1 MTSFENYV
9 KVEPG
14 FGSRAGGTGNL
25 LPVLVRLKAGAT
37 IEVQVLYGW
46 MPTIQ

>member
-1 MTSFENYV
+1 MYSLDRE
-9 KVEPG
+9 G
-14 FGSRAGGTGNL
+14 FWQAGCAGGTGNL
-25 LPVLVRLKAGAT
+25 LAVLVRLKAGAT